1 MSMTNT
7 DLIDGYPLEPFEG
20 RLGEMSAE
28 VRLLNLLDRV
38 PIDPQMASY
47 ICHGHVPRQFQYV
60 PLKALGVSPVRVGKS
75 DLYLSNHPTSQAK
88 NPLNGKLDNRLS
100 QTNRK
105 RHEPPKHCSLLP
117 DLSTPARG
125 TFKSCWILTN
135 PKDRPSLFKTSMNI
149 MDSTPRH
156 PKTVIEYPRGHAFL
170 AFADSFKKPRR
181 QNACPFS
188 LFNKVRTYAK
198 SQKIFD

>member
-1 MSMTNT
+1 MVMCLDSSNT
-7 DLIDGYPLEPFEG
+7 YRSK
-20 RLGEMSAE
+20 RLVYLRSGSA
-28 VRLLNLLDRV
+28 N
-38 PIDPQMASY
+38 PIFTCRIIPQA
-47 ICHGHVPRQFQYV
+47 RQ
-60 PLKALGVSPVRVGKS
+60 R
-75 DLYLSNHPTSQAK
+75 

-149 MDSTPRH
+149 MDSTPRD

-188 LFNKVRTYAK
+188 LFNKVHTYAK
-198 SQKIFD
+198 SPKGASMNLFTKESMVPKK